1 MWSIFDFIL
10 SEEIQM
16 PKQEPNKFI
25 APIVIAG
32 ITAGF
37 FMSAYKFVFAKS
49 KPKNDQAKDAYSVN
63 KSAQT
68 QAEMKK

>member
-37 FMSAYKFVFAKS
+37 FMSAINLYLLNLS
-49 KPKNDQAKDAYSVN
+49 PKMIRQKMRIPSINQHRLKL
-63 KSAQT
+63 K
-68 QAEMKK
+68 

>member
-37 FMSAYKFVFAKS
+37 FMSAYKFVFAQS
-49 KPKNDQAKDAYSVN
+49 KPKKDHAKDESSVN

-68 QAEMKK
+68 QDEIKK